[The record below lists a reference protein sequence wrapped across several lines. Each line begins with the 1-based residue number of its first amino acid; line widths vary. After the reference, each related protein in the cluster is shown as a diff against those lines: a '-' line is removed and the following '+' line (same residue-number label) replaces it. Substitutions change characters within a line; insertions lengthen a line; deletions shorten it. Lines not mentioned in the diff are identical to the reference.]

1 MLRHFKRVVTAYLA
15 LTVTIQPSVAA
26 PGAHPDTA
34 QVLSQDALERS
45 QASDSIK
52 YGQCYK
58 IKNKDGQDL
67 GHLTAVP
74 DWNYLGFGS
83 NVKAAHFKVCQNLG
97 HCKDP
102 NRSGQELYTGAR
114 FWLFDVDGNAYS
126 PRGEFVA
133 ANSLTFGSNKN
144 MYPGGLGYRY
154 YVNFWVDNDCSDSDN
169 HATRR
174 FNVKLHIDNL
184 RVDKGLTIEGNA
196 LKVTTKD
203 DSIIVS
209 FQQVTCPDTK
219 ILQEQNYD
227 L

>member
-1 MLRHFKRVVTAYLA
+1 MLGHFKRVVTAYLA

-26 PGAHPDTA
+26 PI
-34 QVLSQDALERS
+34 LSQPKSSVRMHS
-45 QASDSIK
+45 SDPK
-52 YGQCYK
+52 P
-58 IKNKDGQDL
+58 
-67 GHLTAVP
+67 LTP
-74 DWNYLGFGS
+74 SSFGS

-114 FWLFDVDGNAYS
+114 FWLFNVDGNAYS

-133 ANSLTFGSNKN
+133 ANSLPFGSNKN

-174 FNVKLHIDNL
+174 CNVKLHIDNL
-184 RVDKGLTIEGNA
+184 RDDKGLTIEGNA